1 MIKCTAHNHINPIQD
16 TQYFTS
22 SILCDFS
29 YTNYFTS
36 ATYYKSRNSI
46 RCECHVTAPSSSGHS
61 TFSVSSNAVCTLTVT
76 KCPYTRNFLN

>member
-29 YTNYFTS
+29 YTSYFTS
-36 ATYYKSRNSI
+36 TSYYKSGNNI
-46 RCECHVTAPSSSGHS
+46 RCECEVTAPSSDGHS
-61 TFSVSSNAVCTLTVT
+61 TFSPSNAVCTLTVT
-76 KCPYTRNFLN
+76 KCPYTRNLLN